1 MTDELKV
8 GVVGCGV
15 GRAHIRGYQALPDR
29 YVVTAV
35 CDIDENKA
43 NLVAKEYGVPQVFT
57 DINDVCA
64 LGELDVIDICTPPLD
79 HYKQILQVLAAGK
92 HAICEKPLVG
102 SLLEIDRLKQA
113 EQESGK
119 WIVPIFQY
127 RFGKGIQKLKMLV
140 DQGLAGRPYLSTVEV
155 AWRRR
160 ANYYAGPW
168 RGRWATELG
177 GTLLNHAI
185 HALDM
190 LCFIGGPVQSVFA
203 RIATLVNPVEVED
216 CASVSFQM
224 ANGSLA
230 TLSVTLGSNPEI
242 SRHRFCFSNL
252 TAESNTDPYA
262 NSEDPWTFNGD
273 TPEINQQISTAL
285 AHFNTTPS
293 GFEGLFTQF
302 SDALRTGGMP
312 PITLEDARSIFQTIT
327 AMYYSAQT
335 RQVVELPLHANHPK
349 YTGWLPSITSLNPA
363 AVL

>member
-1 MTDELKV
+1 MINELKV

-15 GRAHIRGYQALPDR
+15 GRAHIRGYQALPGR
-29 YVVTAV
+29 YAVIAV
-35 CDIDENKA
+35 CDLDGYKA
-43 NLVAKEYGVPQVFT
+43 SQVAKEYGVPRVFT
-57 DINDVCA
+57 DLKDLCA
-64 LGELDVIDICTPPLD
+64 LQELDVIDICTPPLE
-79 HYKQILQVLAAGK
+79 HYSQICQVLAAGK
-92 HAICEKPLVG
+92 HVICEKPLVG
-102 SLLEIDRLKQA
+102 SLLEIDRLKLA
-113 EQESGK
+113 EQQSGK
-119 WIVPIFQY
+119 RIVPIFQY

-140 DQGLAGRPYLSTVEV
+140 DNGLAGRPYLSSVEV

-160 ANYYAGPW
+160 ANYYSGPW

-190 LCFIGGPVQSVFA
+190 LCFINGPVHSVFA
-203 RIATLVNPVEVED
+203 RTATLVNPVEVED
-216 CASVSFQM
+216 CASVSFEM

-273 TPEINQQISTAL
+273 SAEDNQRISNAL
-285 AHFNTTPS
+285 AHFSPKPS
-293 GFEGLFTQF
+293 GFEGLFKQF
-302 SDALRTGGMP
+302 SDSLQDGGEP
-312 PITLEDARSIFQTIT
+312 PVTLEDARNILQTIT

-335 RQVVELPLHANHPK
+335 HQAVELPLPEDHPK
-349 YTGWLPSITSLNPA
+349 YAGWLPS
-363 AVL
+363 